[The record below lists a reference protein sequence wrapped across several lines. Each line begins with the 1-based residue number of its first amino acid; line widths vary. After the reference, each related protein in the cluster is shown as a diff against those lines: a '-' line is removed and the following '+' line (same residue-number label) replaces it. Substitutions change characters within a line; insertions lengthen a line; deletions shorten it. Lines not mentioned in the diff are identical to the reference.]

1 MADLGQYYKLKQ
13 EGHLKATNI
22 SLVRTSGRGLP
33 TARAE
38 YRAGASNRPHE
49 PVNSS
54 NVDVKLG
61 RVVLPTRLHNRKKQY
76 GPVVDPSYQGAVLL
90 KSAWTYAYR
99 RVPLE
104 VFTPLCHFSSAA
116 VITACARRTGAAVRV
131 GQVQREH

>member
-1 MADLGQYYKLKQ
+1 M
-13 EGHLKATNI
+13 KATNI

-61 RVVLPTRLHNRKKQY
+61 RVVLPTRLHNRNKTVETRS
-76 GPVVDPSYQGAVLL
+76 GPKLSGR
-90 KSAWTYAYR
+90 SAEKCMDVAR
-99 RVPLE
+99 
-104 VFTPLCHFSSAA
+104 
-116 VITACARRTGAAVRV
+116 TAGT
-131 GQVQREH
+131 